1 MRQLLNSKIIVLVL
15 SLTLLRLLTAPFF
28 GYGVDEAHYVLYSN
42 NLALS
47 YFDHPPLVGWIHFLF
62 SIFAQNE
69 FTARV
74 PAILLGA
81 IDSFLVYGL
90 LKDKD
95 KNGAFLAVVALNA
108 SLTIGVLF
116 LTLMPDSL
124 LITFMLLLIYAVKR
138 LENDKNISNYLLLG
152 LVLGFAGLSKYT
164 AILFVPALF
173 LYIAVLRR
181 WDIVLNRYLPLS
193 VTTAILIV
201 SPVAVWNFQ
210 NDFASFAFQASHVS
224 GGDGADIKTFF
235 TSFGRQAATYNP
247 ALFLI
252 AFFGLY
258 KALRQ
263 REFLLPSAIGIVV
276 VLFMFYSQSKQV
288 ALPHWIS
295 PFFVL
300 FIPIGAFYLY
310 KKAPKTTKYIA
321 YISLSLAVLV
331 HFELIFKLGKF
342 PDYKSPFRDIAGWD
356 KASKLGAETA
366 DKRCADG
373 LAVTNWSEASRV
385 MLYSKFPVFLLDTRV
400 DQFDIWQKSSP
411 IGKNLLFINP
421 KTFYKDINNSYKC
434 DELLHVGEYTE
445 AINKGIVDSFAY
457 ELCINYQGAK

>member
-47 YFDHPPLVGWIHFLF
+47 YFDHPTLVGWIHFLF

-124 LITFMLLLIYAVKR
+124 LITFMILLIYAVKR

-210 NDFASFAFQASHVS
+210 NDFAKNKHQLH
-224 GGDGADIKTFF
+224 
-235 TSFGRQAATYNP
+235 
-247 ALFLI
+247 FL
-252 AFFGLY
+252 
-258 KALRQ
+258 
-263 REFLLPSAIGIVV
+263 
-276 VLFMFYSQSKQV
+276 KQPQP
-288 ALPHWIS
+288 LKIS
-295 PFFVL
+295 M
-300 FIPIGAFYLY
+300 I
-310 KKAPKTTKYIA
+310 
-321 YISLSLAVLV
+321 LS
-331 HFELIFKLGKF
+331 
-342 PDYKSPFRDIAGWD
+342 
-356 KASKLGAETA
+356 
-366 DKRCADG
+366 
-373 LAVTNWSEASRV
+373 
-385 MLYSKFPVFLLDTRV
+385 
-400 DQFDIWQKSSP
+400 
-411 IGKNLLFINP
+411 
-421 KTFYKDINNSYKC
+421 
-434 DELLHVGEYTE
+434 
-445 AINKGIVDSFAY
+445 
-457 ELCINYQGAK
+457 